1 MGLTLTDVS
10 GHSEASVIKDKRVAF
25 IEENKQ
31 GKGIHFRILGYALD
45 LQYETAR
52 MIIIGS
58 HNYEDEL
65 GVSGRFV
72 VVNMLRRQLFQ
83 GLE

>member
-1 MGLTLTDVS
+1 
-10 GHSEASVIKDKRVAF
+10 
-25 IEENKQ
+25 
-31 GKGIHFRILGYALD
+31 
-45 LQYETAR
+45 

-83 GLE
+83 GLEWSVLYNHSSLLQPKECVYVSIQTAVKFCVSVQCLSR